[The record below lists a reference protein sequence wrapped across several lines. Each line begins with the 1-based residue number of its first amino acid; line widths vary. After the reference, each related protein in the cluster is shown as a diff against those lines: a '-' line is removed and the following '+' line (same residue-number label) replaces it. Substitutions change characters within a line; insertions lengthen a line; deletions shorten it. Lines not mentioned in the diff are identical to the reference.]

1 MNLPVAPWAWIAFHV
16 VVFAILA
23 LDLGVLNRKAH
34 VPTVKSALGWTA
46 FWIALSL
53 GFCALIFQFLGNA
66 KGLEWMSAYVLEYS
80 LSVDNIFV
88 FLLVFSYFAV
98 PDELQHK
105 VLFWGIIG
113 AFLMR
118 AAMIFA
124 GTAIIERFAWV
135 ELLFGAFLI
144 YTAFKLAFGGE
155 GEVDPE
161 KNPALNLL
169 RRVMPVTRDYDGS
182 KFFTLQNGARA
193 ATPLFAVLL
202 VIETTDLLFAVDSI
216 PATLGVVKSRDTFVA
231 YTANICAILGLRSLY
246 FAVRGI
252 MDSFHY
258 LKYGLSIV
266 LGFVGA
272 KMLYQYLTHTHVST
286 TLSLGVIISVLGI
299 SILLSILRPKKPE
312 TPSIELVEK
321 DS

>member
-1 MNLPVAPWAWIAFHV
+1 MNSPVPPWAWIAFHV
-16 VVFAILA
+16 VVFSILA

-34 VPTVKSALGWTA
+34 VPTVKVALCWTA

-53 GFCALIFQFLGNA
+53 GFSALIFKYLGQP
-66 KGLEWMSAYVLEYS
+66 KGLEWISAYVLEYS

-88 FLLVFSYFAV
+88 FLLVFGYFAV
-98 PDELQHK
+98 PDEYQHK

-113 AFLMR
+113 AFVMR
-118 AAMIFA
+118 AGMIFA

-135 ELLFGAFLI
+135 ELIFGAFLI

-155 GEVDPE
+155 GHVDPD
-161 KNPALNLL
+161 KNPALNFL
-169 RRVMPVTRDYDGS
+169 RRIMPVTKDYDGA
-182 KFFTLQNGARA
+182 KFLTWENGKRA
-193 ATPLFAVLL
+193 ATPLLAVLL

-252 MDSFHY
+252 MDLFHY
-258 LKYGLSIV
+258 LKYGLSVV

-272 KMLYQYLTHTHVST
+272 KMIYQYLTHTHVPT
-286 TLSLGVIISVLGI
+286 TLSLGVIIAVLGI
-299 SILLSILRPKKPE
+299 SILLSILRPVKGE
-312 TPSIELVEK
+312 TPHVDIGEE
-321 DS
+321 